1 MPMANQPRSD
11 HYYISWM
18 KIHPILAKKNE
29 RYLRTPDE
37 AMLVRRTR
45 GHPSEVRLLA
55 TSERLW
61 CFQMPRTVVITC
73 QSESEKFEN
82 TLSAFETLSHPATTI
97 KLLAAGLACFKL
109 QRQSSGPELSRFLQT
124 RICQIALD
132 DEYEILTHIEE
143 DLGRIDV
150 EISFENMGF
159 GFGRERRTKINRL
172 KMCMGRWRRHILS
185 RHNLQRCME
194 RITKAVAK
202 REEAG
207 AISAPSGEED
217 VQCLEGALSGFG
229 SKLDGTLRHF
239 ESTFSALIG
248 TMSINESTRALQEAE
263 EITKLTQLAF
273 FFIPLTFVA
282 GIFGMNVKE
291 LTDVNIWIWA
301 VTSICLLATT
311 YCVLYPKRCLLLI
324 FFAVMV
330 MTIPVW
336 LIPKFL
342 MCLYMDTVDDL
353 FDFVRSWPLVF
364 RIRWDILESPD
375 HPGMAWT
382 LNEVVD

>member
-1 MPMANQPRSD
+1 
-11 HYYISWM
+11 M
-18 KIHPILAKKNE
+18 KICPFLAEKDGK
-29 RYLRTPDE
+29 YLDMPDE

-45 GHPSEVRLLA
+45 GHSSEVRLLA
-55 TSERLW
+55 MSERLW

-73 QSESEKFEN
+73 QSESEKFEK

-109 QRQSSGPELSRFLQT
+109 QRRSSGPELSRFLLT

-143 DLGRIDV
+143 DLGRIDL
-150 EISFENMGF
+150 EIGFENMGF
-159 GFGRERRTKINRL
+159 GFGRERRTKINEL
-172 KMCMGRWRRHILS
+172 KVCMGRWRRHILS

-194 RITKAVAK
+194 RITEAVAK
-202 REEAG
+202 REEAE
-207 AISAPSGEED
+207 AINTPSGEED
-217 VQCLEGALSGFG
+217 VQCLKGALSGFG

-324 FFAVMV
+324 SFAVMV

-336 LIPKFL
+336 LIPTFL

-364 RIRWDILESPD
+364 RIRWDIYESPD